1 MDIFIKMQFCLLF
14 TRNYYECR
22 ALISAKIYDKRDVF
36 GFDIVKFPFLDGDI
50 TRSTYYG
57 VNISQP
63 I

>member
-1 MDIFIKMQFCLLF
+1 MNAEPLF
-14 TRNYYECR
+14 QP
-22 ALISAKIYDKRDVF
+22 KFIYDKRDVF
-36 GFDIVKFPFLDGDI
+36 GFDIVKFPILDGDI